1 MIGLTVH
8 DEEQMLELGQALA
21 SVLDP
26 GDIVYLRGVLGAG
39 KTVLVRG
46 VARGRGYEGPVTS
59 PTFTLM
65 NIYPAQPV
73 IYHFDFYRLETPD
86 LDDLGLEEYLEG
98 GGISLLEWP
107 QVGDTVLPPEALGVD
122 IELSDD
128 DYDQPRRVQI
138 TAWGNRYEQKL
149 ERLKALVDTGDR

>member
-107 QVGDTVLPPEALGVD
+107 QVGDAVLPPEALGVD

>member
-1 MIGLTVH
+1 MIDLIVR
-8 DEEQMLELGQALA
+8 DEDEMLELGQALA
-21 SVLDP
+21 SVLGP
-26 GDIVYLRGVLGAG
+26 GDIVYLRGILGAG

-46 VARGRGYEGPVTS
+46 VARGRGYDGPVTS

-65 NIYPAQPV
+65 NIYPAQPP

-107 QVGDTVLPPEALGVD
+107 QVGDAVLPREALGVD
-122 IELSDD
+122 INLSGD
-128 DYDQPRRVQI
+128 DYDLPRRVSFSAQ
-138 TAWGNRYEQKL
+138 GDKYRQKL
-149 ERLKALVDTGDR
+149 ERLKAIVDTCDR